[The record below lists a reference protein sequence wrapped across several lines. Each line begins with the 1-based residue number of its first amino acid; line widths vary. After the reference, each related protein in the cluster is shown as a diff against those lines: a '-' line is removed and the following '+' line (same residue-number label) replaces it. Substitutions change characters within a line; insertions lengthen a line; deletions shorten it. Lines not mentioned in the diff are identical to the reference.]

1 MNFHIDKKGT
11 CKTKMIQIIFFSFLL
26 VFGLGLG
33 LTLPITQA
41 SAATTVSIANLT
53 SEPGKTVNAP
63 ISISNVDNYGTG
75 TISITYDPVVVHVT
89 SVSSGPDSTVT
100 GWSADN
106 TSGIVIISA
115 WNTGG
120 VSGNIIFANVT
131 FQAVRSAGSTTLNIS
146 VTTLKDIS
154 QHDIPAIINNGSFSI
169 LRPSTSF
176 MVCGYVFYENGS
188 ECNNPEVTI
197 TNLNTSNEWRAETH
211 INENYYRIK
220 LNGGVDVDTAEVL
233 QFEVTSPAHSQSN
246 TVLHTVTLEEIN
258 LGGVYNF
265 NISLKHNI
273 FDTREGT
280 YPSIFGAHHGNFT
293 PKRNITVR
301 QMYTYPCAGTGGHSE
316 RVIFCDYETGAR
328 KIDVSWNGY
337 QCDYHNITVSP
348 PVELL
353 KNHVYNYTII
363 TGSYPQ
369 IIHRQSYENDCGIIT
384 CTEFMDANGREYSDW
399 IPAIKLF

>member
-1 MNFHIDKKGT
+1 MNFHTDKKGT
-11 CKTKMIQIIFFSFLL
+11 CKTKMIIFFSFLL
-26 VFGLGLG
+26 VFGLVLG
-33 LTLPITQA
+33 LALPITQA
-41 SAATTVSIANLT
+41 SASATVSIANLT
-53 SEPGKTVNAP
+53 SEPGETVTAP
-63 ISISNVDNYGTG
+63 VLISNVDNYGTG
-75 TISITYDPVVVHVT
+75 TISISYDPVVVHVT
-89 SVSSGPDSTVT
+89 SVSSGPYSTVT

-106 TSGIVIISA
+106 IRGIVIISA
-115 WNTGG
+115 WNMNG
-120 VSGNIIFANVT
+120 VSGDIVFANVT

-154 QHDIPAIINNGSFSI
+154 QYDIPAIIKNGYFSI
-169 LRPSTSF
+169 LHPSTPF

-197 TNLNTSNEWRAETH
+197 TNLNTCKEWQAETH

-220 LNGGVDVDTAEVL
+220 LNGGVDIDTAEVL

-301 QMYTYPCAGTGGHSE
+301 QIYTYPCAGTGGHSE
-316 RVIFCDYETGAR
+316 RVIFCEDGQEIANG
-328 KIDVSWNGY
+328 SWNGY
-337 QCDYHNITVSP
+337 KDDYHNISFKTHFTLYAGV
-348 PVELL
+348 
-353 KNHVYNYTII
+353 VYTYEIR

-369 IIHRQSYENDCGIIT
+369 IIHRQSYENDCGTIT
-384 CTEFMDANGREYSDW
+384 CTKFTDANGKTYNNW
-399 IPAIKLF
+399 IPAIRLFL